1 MKFRQQDGGF
11 DAEAFA
17 ECVRIMLTAQEILI
31 DRGSYP
37 TKEICKN
44 SHNLR
49 PLGLGYTNL
58 GALIMSEG
66 MAYDSDEARLLCGIL
81 TSLLQAAAALTSI
94 ELAETK
100 GAFTGFGA
108 SHNMVMQNHIDA
120 YRSLGYVQGFLMDYV
135 AQMWE
140 NVEKNMH
147 KGFRNAQLTCLAPTG
162 TISFMMGADTTGIEP
177 ELSLVKTKHLVGG
190 GTLRIVNQSVTMA
203 LDALGYTKESIPQI
217 IEYLEKEGK
226 MPDYITGHVFDTALG
241 DNAIPWQGH
250 VKMMAAAQPFI
261 SGAISK
267 TVNLPESATAEDIKE
282 VYFAAWRSG
291 LKSIAI
297 YRDNSKAHQP
307 MSTLKNEPTGI
318 TQTRE
323 RLPDTRDSVTHKF
336 SINGQEGYFTVGL
349 YPDGRPGEL
358 FLSVSKEGSTI
369 GGLMDCFGIAIS
381 IGLQY
386 GVPLS
391 EFVRKF
397 EHTSFEP
404 MGYTDNKDIRIA
416 KSIIDYIFRWLSNR
430 FLATSPRP
438 IVSKTPTLDS
448 PLCTNCGAM
457 TVRAGS
463 CTLCYACGT
472 SGGCS

>member
-1 MKFRQQDGGF
+1 
-11 DAEAFA
+11 
-17 ECVRIMLTAQEILI
+17 
-31 DRGSYP
+31 
-37 TKEICKN
+37 
-44 SHNLR
+44 
-49 PLGLGYTNL
+49 
-58 GALIMSEG
+58 
-66 MAYDSDEARLLCGIL
+66 
-81 TSLLQAAAALTSI
+81 
-94 ELAETK
+94 
-100 GAFTGFGA
+100 
-108 SHNMVMQNHIDA
+108 
-120 YRSLGYVQGFLMDYV
+120 MDYV

-177 ELSLVKTKHLVGG
+177 ELSLVKTKQLVGG

-282 VYFAAWRSG
+282 VYFSAWRAG

-307 MSTLKNEPTGI
+307 LNATKKTPPLVVGI

-336 SINGQEGYFTVGL
+336 SLSGHEGYFTVGL

-386 GVPLS
+386 GVPLA

-404 MGYTDNKDIRIA
+404 MGYTDNPDIRIA

-430 FLATSPRP
+430 FLASTTATKA
-438 IVSKTPTLDS
+438 VGVKQPTLDA

-463 CTLCYACGT
+463 CTLCYECGT